1 MAPKGAGRYFEN
13 VNWIV
18 PIWFNT
24 HKHTCAHMH
33 LDRYVYMIHLFMMK
47 LWQILCMILRAC
59 SGKNK
64 QTRAH
69 TCAQTQTYKHTQTHA
84 CKHFCTHAS
93 RQGTFIWFI
102 YLGSNYVCYAMTI
115 IIYDMCIP
123 LLGECHTRDYL
134 IYTLGDCAHCMRVAH
149 WCISSMLLQVSTA
162 SSSATASRCLP
173 QPRGAHNVIAV
184 DLVHYRQVLALHTYL
199 NCTSIIR
206 HTHQPAGWIS
216 RPPPP

>member
-134 IYTLGDCAHCMRVAH
+134 IH
-149 WCISSMLLQVSTA
+149 WGIVHIACVWRIDAYHPCCFRSPRPA
-162 SSSATASRCLP
+162 PLP
-173 QPRGAHNVIAV
+173 QPRGVCRSLEVRTMSLQLIWCTTGRC
-184 DLVHYRQVLALHTYL
+184 LHY
-199 NCTSIIR
+199 
-206 HTHQPAGWIS
+206 THI
-216 RPPPP
+216 